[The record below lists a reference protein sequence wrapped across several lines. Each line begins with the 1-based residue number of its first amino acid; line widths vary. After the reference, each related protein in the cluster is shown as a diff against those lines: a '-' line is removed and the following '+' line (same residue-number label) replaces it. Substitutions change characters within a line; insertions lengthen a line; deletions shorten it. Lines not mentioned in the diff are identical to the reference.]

1 MLSEVEILRKY
12 LDENPSINNL
22 LFKWY
27 SSNPFPWPP
36 YFALP
41 DPRKPSNMWP
51 GTNPDI
57 GSKFLKFNRKLVRD
71 FEYWRD
77 KNKFNKLLSWNPVTR
92 IPGKLTYS
100 KRINDYPK
108 FSVEPWL
115 TKSGSK
121 NKEPATLSRKLSDFS
136 NVNQLGIVI
145 FWWNYAVYESLWGYM
160 STSRNVLR
168 DPVFWKFSKF
178 TDNIF
183 KSWQKITDNH
193 SIDESLSEHDEIT
206 SKVVRLRATSIFLKT
221 ITECTQEIDI

>member
-1 MLSEVEILRKY
+1 MKILQLITSCLSGILQT
-12 LDENPSINNL
+12 
-22 LFKWY
+22 LFHGHL
-27 SSNPFPWPP
+27 

-51 GTNPDI
+51 GTDPDI

-108 FSVEPWL
+108 FLVEPWL

-145 FWWNYAVYESLWGYM
+145 YSGGIMQFMNHFGDTCPLVGM
-160 STSRNVLR
+160 
-168 DPVFWKFSKF
+168 FSGIPF
-178 TDNIF
+178 SGNLANLQIIF
-183 KSWQKITDNH
+183 
-193 SIDESLSEHDEIT
+193 
-206 SKVVRLRATSIFLKT
+206 
-221 ITECTQEIDI
+221 